1 MDQISN
7 YLAANSWV
15 MYLVLIVGMFYFM
28 IIRPNKKRM
37 DDQRVLLNSLTVGAR
52 VMLTAGIIGTIRV
65 IGETQ
70 IVVELAPG
78 VEVTALKQVVA
89 RVLGADDEEFEYS
102 DDDYAA
108 SAELDESATPEVNGP
123 ATVEADGAAGFDPT
137 PDANKTSGDSPDFI

>member
-1 MDQISN
+1 
-7 YLAANSWV
+7 

-37 DDQRVLLNSLTVGAR
+37 DDQRVLLNSLTVGSR

-102 DDDYAA
+102 DDGATSELTYSDVLEDNSSA
-108 SAELDESATPEVNGP
+108 SPASYESDAFAPN
-123 ATVEADGAAGFDPT
+123 DGSSFAPNEST
-137 PDANKTSGDSPDFI
+137 EQTHGDSPDFI